1 MLVVRVILKKS
12 KLMNLNFA
20 MQGGDR
26 IYKQRNL
33 FLLLTILL
41 GLSST
46 ALSIKILLQE
56 ERIIMVPPL
65 TSEVVISNRKVSSG
79 YLEQMTMVFLNSLL
93 DLSAADV
100 LHKRD
105 IILKYTSNSDS
116 SFAKR
121 INEYFA
127 ESLDKYK
134 NFDLVT
140 YFTVKNM
147 EINETK
153 GEVIAHGILT
163 SRYGKHGFESNPT
176 SYRLSFEY
184 SGGYLRLKEFN
195 RVVDDKDK
203 KDENKGD

>member
-1 MLVVRVILKKS
+1 
-12 KLMNLNFA
+12 MNLTVA

-26 IYKQRNL
+26 ITKQRNL
-33 FLLLTILL
+33 FLMMTILL
-41 GLSST
+41 GVTSASLS
-46 ALSIKILLQE
+46 LKILVQE

-65 TSEVVISNRKVSSG
+65 TSEVMISNRKVSSG

-93 DLSAADV
+93 DLSSMDV

-105 IILKYTSNSDS
+105 LILKYTSNSQP
-116 SFAKR
+116 SFSKK

-127 ESLDKYK
+127 DALDKYK

-147 EINETK
+147 EIDEGN
-153 GEVIAHGILT
+153 GEVIAHGTLT
-163 SRYGKHGFESNPT
+163 SRYGKHGFESTPT
-176 SYRLSFEY
+176 SYRLSFEF

-195 RVVDDKDK
+195 QVVEEKKGDK
-203 KDENKGD
+203 KDLKQNK

>member
-1 MLVVRVILKKS
+1 
-12 KLMNLNFA
+12 MNLQIS

-26 IYKQRNL
+26 IHKQRNL
-33 FLLLTILL
+33 FLVLTILL
-41 GLSST
+41 GITSASLS
-46 ALSIKILLQE
+46 LKILTQE

-65 TSEVVISNRKVSSG
+65 SSEIMVSNRKVSSG
-79 YLEQMTMVFLNSLL
+79 YLEQMSMVFLNSLL
-93 DLSAADV
+93 DLSAVDI

-105 IILKYTSNSDS
+105 MILKYTSNSS
-116 SFAKR
+116 LSFSKK

-127 ESLDKYK
+127 DSLDKYK

-147 EINETK
+147 EINENS

-163 SRYGKHGFESNPT
+163 SRYGKHGFESIPT
-176 SYRLSFEY
+176 SYHLSFEF

-195 RVVDDKDK
+195 QVVNDKDK
-203 KDENKGD
+203 KDNKQESTGVLVK

>member
-1 MLVVRVILKKS
+1 MDLT
-12 KLMNLNFA
+12 NA
-20 MQGGDR
+20 MQGGNR
-26 IYKQRNL
+26 ITKQRNL

-41 GLSST
+41 TVSSS
-46 ALSIKILLQE
+46 ALSLKILIQE

-65 TSEVVISNRKVSSG
+65 SSEVMISNRKVSSS

-93 DLSAADV
+93 DLSAMDI

-105 IILKYTSNSDS
+105 MILKYTSNSHP
-116 SFAKR
+116 SFSKR

-127 ESLDKYK
+127 DAAAKYK

-147 EINETK
+147 EIDEGS
-153 GEVIAHGILT
+153 GEVIAHGTLT
-163 SRYGKHGFESNPT
+163 SRYGKHGFESTPT
-176 SYRLSFEY
+176 SYRLSFEF

-195 RVVDDKDK
+195 QPVDDQDK
-203 KDENKGD
+203 K

>member
-1 MLVVRVILKKS
+1 
-12 KLMNLNFA
+12 MNLSFA
-20 MQGGDR
+20 MQGGNR
-26 IYKQRNL
+26 ITRQRNL

-46 ALSIKILLQE
+46 LLSIKILLQE

-65 TSEVVISNRKVSSG
+65 TSEVVISNRKVSSS

-93 DLSAADV
+93 DLSATDV

-105 IILKYTSNSDS
+105 LILKYTSNADS
-116 SFAKR
+116 SFAKK

-147 EINETK
+147 EIDESN

-163 SRYGKHGFESNPT
+163 SRYGKHGFESTPT
-176 SYRLSFEY
+176 SYRLSFEF

-195 RVVDDKDK
+195 RVRNEDETK
-203 KDENKGD
+203 KDENKKD

>member
-1 MLVVRVILKKS
+1 
-12 KLMNLNFA
+12 MNLRVA
-20 MQGGDR
+20 MQGVDR
-26 IYKQRNL
+26 ITRQRNL
-33 FLLLTILL
+33 FLVLTI
-41 GLSST
+41 
-46 ALSIKILLQE
+46 ALSITSSALSLKILAQE

-65 TSEVVISNRKVSSG
+65 SNDVTISNRKVSSG

-93 DLSAADV
+93 DLSASDV

-105 IILKYTSNSDS
+105 MILKYTSNSDP
-116 SFAKR
+116 SFSKK

-127 ESLDKYK
+127 DSLEKYK

-147 EINETK
+147 EIDEAK
-153 GEVIAHGILT
+153 GEVIARGILT

-176 SYRLSFEY
+176 SYRLSFEF

-195 RVVDDKDK
+195 RVVEDKDK
-203 KDENKGD
+203 KDGKDEPKGAGA

>member
-1 MLVVRVILKKS
+1 
-12 KLMNLNFA
+12 MNLQIA

-26 IYKQRNL
+26 IVRQRNL

-41 GLSST
+41 GVTSA
-46 ALSIKILLQE
+46 ALSLKITLQE

-65 TSEVVISNRKVSSG
+65 STEVMISNRKVSSG

-105 IILKYTSNSDS
+105 MILKYTSNSS
-116 SFAKR
+116 LSFSKK

-127 ESLDKYK
+127 DAAEKYK

-147 EINETK
+147 EIDEAQ

-163 SRYGKHGFESNPT
+163 SRYGKHGFESIAT
-176 SYRLSFEY
+176 SYRLSFEF

-195 RVVDDKDK
+195 QVVSDKDK
-203 KDENKGD
+203 KDDKQEPKGALVK

>member
-1 MLVVRVILKKS
+1 
-12 KLMNLNFA
+12 MNLQVA

-26 IYKQRNL
+26 ITKQRNL
-33 FLLLTILL
+33 FLVLTI
-41 GLSST
+41 
-46 ALSIKILLQE
+46 ALSITSGALSLKILAQE

-65 TSEVVISNRKVSSG
+65 SSEVMISNRKVSSG

-105 IILKYTSNSDS
+105 MILKYTSNSDQ
-116 SFAKR
+116 SFSKK

-127 ESLDKYK
+127 DAAEKYK

-147 EINETK
+147 EIDEAQ

-163 SRYGKHGFESNPT
+163 SRYGKHGFESIPT
-176 SYRLSFEY
+176 SYRLSFEF

-195 RVVDDKDK
+195 QVVSDKDK
-203 KDENKGD
+203 KDDKQEPKGALIK

>member
-1 MLVVRVILKKS
+1 
-12 KLMNLNFA
+12 MNLSFA

-26 IYKQRNL
+26 IHKQRNL
-33 FLLLTILL
+33 FLSLTILL
-41 GLSST
+41 SLSST

-116 SFAKR
+116 SFVKS

-127 ESLDKYK
+127 NALEKYK

-147 EINETK
+147 EIDETK

-163 SRYGKHGFESNPT
+163 SRYGKHGFESTPT
-176 SYRLSFEY
+176 SYRLSFEF
-184 SGGYLRLKEFN
+184 SGGYLRLKEFKA
-195 RVVDDKDK
+195 VVDESKIK

>member
-1 MLVVRVILKKS
+1 
-12 KLMNLNFA
+12 MNLRVA
-20 MQGGDR
+20 MQGVDR
-26 IYKQRNL
+26 ITRQRNL
-33 FLLLTILL
+33 FLVLTV
-41 GLSST
+41 
-46 ALSIKILLQE
+46 ALSITSSALSLKILAQE

-65 TSEVVISNRKVSSG
+65 SNDVTISNRKVSSG

-93 DLSAADV
+93 DLSASDV

-105 IILKYTSNSDS
+105 MILKYTSNSDP
-116 SFAKR
+116 SFSKK

-127 ESLDKYK
+127 DSLEKYK

-147 EINETK
+147 EIDEAK
-153 GEVIAHGILT
+153 GEVIARGILT

-176 SYRLSFEY
+176 SYRLSFEF

-195 RVVDDKDK
+195 RIVEDKDK
-203 KDENKGD
+203 KDGNDEPKGAGA

>member
-1 MLVVRVILKKS
+1 MDLT
-12 KLMNLNFA
+12 NA

-26 IYKQRNL
+26 ITKQRNL
-33 FLLLTILL
+33 FLVLTILL
-41 GLSST
+41 AVTSF
-46 ALSIKILLQE
+46 ALSLKILMQE

-65 TSEVVISNRKVSSG
+65 TSEVMISNRKVSSS

-93 DLSAADV
+93 DLSNMDV

-105 IILKYTSNSDS
+105 MILKYTSNSHP

-127 ESLDKYK
+127 DSAEKYK

-147 EINETK
+147 EIDETK

-163 SRYGKHGFESNPT
+163 SRYGKHGFESKPT
-176 SYRLSFEY
+176 SYRLSFEF

-195 RVVDDKDK
+195 QVVDDKDK
-203 KDENKGD
+203 QEKQGK

>member
-1 MLVVRVILKKS
+1 
-12 KLMNLNFA
+12 MNLRVA
-20 MQGGDR
+20 MQGVDR
-26 IYKQRNL
+26 ITRQRNL
-33 FLLLTILL
+33 FLVLTV
-41 GLSST
+41 
-46 ALSIKILLQE
+46 ALSITSSALSLKIVLQE

-65 TSEVVISNRKVSSG
+65 SNDVTISNRKVSSG

-93 DLSAADV
+93 DLSASDV

-105 IILKYTSNSDS
+105 MILKYTSNSDP
-116 SFAKR
+116 SFSKK

-127 ESLDKYK
+127 DSLEKYK

-147 EINETK
+147 EIDEVK
-153 GEVIAHGILT
+153 GEVIARGILT

-176 SYRLSFEY
+176 SYRLSFEF

-195 RVVDDKDK
+195 RIVEDKDK
-203 KDENKGD
+203 KDGNDEPKGAGA